1 MKSLKHLSKFI
12 DYILGKHPDEF
23 GLVPDKD
30 GFIKI
35 KDLLKV
41 LSEEEGF
48 RYIRR
53 SDLDEIL
60 INIPEPSFEICDQFI
75 RAHDRNQIPEI
86 VPAEQPPK
94 LLFTCVRKK
103 AHRFAFEKGI
113 FPVGHARV
121 VLADSAELAE
131 RIGKR
136 FDGNPV
142 LMTVQVA
149 KALEQGIAFYKFGKN
164 IFLTDTIPVGCF
176 TGPALPKEKTEVK
189 KPKIQVEI
197 IESTPGSYFPD
208 LSSVKDHK
216 NKENRKKKK
225 DIAWKRERKHKQK
238 IGEKW

>member
-12 DYILGKHPDEF
+12 RYILGRNPDEF

-41 LSEEEGF
+41 ISEEEGF

-60 INIPEPSFEICDQFI
+60 LSTQETSFEICDQFI
-75 RAHDRNQIPEI
+75 RANDRNQIPEI
-86 VPAEQPPK
+86 IPARELPK
-94 LLFTCVRKK
+94 LLYTCVRKK

-113 FPVGHARV
+113 FPVGHSRV
-121 VLADSAELAE
+121 VLAVNAELAE

-142 LMTVQVA
+142 LMTVQAA
-149 KALEQGIAFYKFGKN
+149 KALEKGIAFHKIGNN

-176 TGPALPKEKTEVK
+176 TGPALPKEKMEVK
-189 KPKIQVEI
+189 KPKIHVETM
-197 IESTPGSYFPD
+197 ESTPGSYFPD
-208 LSSVKDHK
+208 LFEGKDRK
-216 NKENRKKKK
+216 NKEDQKKKK

-238 IGEKW
+238 MGEKW